1 MARKEF
7 TYDASHP
14 AYQELQAEADA
25 LHITFQQRIHL
36 LIVGRY
42 NVRHNL
48 PYDAALWLPA
58 GVADSAA
65 LPRPSDTAG
74 AHALAEHWL

>member
-25 LHITFQQRIHL
+25 LGVTFQQRIHL

-48 PYDAALWLPA
+48 PYDAALWLP
-58 GVADSAA
+58 GIAA
-65 LPRPSDTAG
+65 ESTAPPMPSDTAG
-74 AHALAEHWL
+74 AQALAEQWL

>member
-36 LIVGRY
+36 LIVGR
-42 NVRHNL
+42 RSSC
-48 PYDAALWLPA
+48 ALF
-58 GVADSAA
+58 DIIC
-65 LPRPSDTAG
+65 
-74 AHALAEHWL
+74 